1 MHFPCGDREPG
12 PTPIRLIA
20 HSLIAH
26 SLNEGSITMPILT
39 QPAFGPKVA
48 LGYVTAGMLIDVWTL
63 VWYFTRDYELS
74 RSQQFWT
81 IGLVLTG
88 LTFIVL
94 GLLLG
99 PLGRQA
105 RRAELPPPEET
116 RAEAAIQRT
125 AAANPPA
132 VANAVGNPGVSAPS
146 PAAPAAPQ
154 APPGMVTVNPQVRT
168 T

>member
-1 MHFPCGDREPG
+1 
-12 PTPIRLIA
+12 
-20 HSLIAH
+20 
-26 SLNEGSITMPILT
+26 MPILT

-63 VWYFTRDYELS
+63 VWYFTRDYDLS
-74 RSQQFWT
+74 RSQQFWV

-88 LTFIVL
+88 LTFIIL
-94 GLLLG
+94 GLFLG

-132 VANAVGNPGVSAPS
+132 VAGAAVSPGMPVA
-146 PAAPAAPQ
+146 PAAPAAPL
-154 APPGMVTVNPQVRT
+154 APPPPGTVVNPQVRT

>member
-1 MHFPCGDREPG
+1 
-12 PTPIRLIA
+12 
-20 HSLIAH
+20 
-26 SLNEGSITMPILT
+26 MPILT

-48 LGYVTAGMLIDVWTL
+48 LAYVTTGMLIDVWTL

-74 RSQQFWT
+74 RSQQFWVL
-81 IGLVLTG
+81 GLVLTG

-105 RRAELPPPEET
+105 RRAELPPPAET
-116 RAEAAIQRT
+116 HAEAAIQQT

-132 VANAVGNPGVSAPS
+132 VANGAAVPAR
-146 PAAPAAPQ
+146 PAAPAPVSMQ
-154 APPGMVTVNPQVRT
+154 APPAPPGTVLVNPQVRT

>member
-1 MHFPCGDREPG
+1 
-12 PTPIRLIA
+12 
-20 HSLIAH
+20 
-26 SLNEGSITMPILT
+26 MPILT

-48 LGYVTAGMLIDVWTL
+48 LAYVTAGMLIDVWTL

-74 RSQQFWT
+74 RSQQFWVL
-81 IGLVLTG
+81 GLVLTG

-105 RRAELPPPEET
+105 RRAELPPPEAT
-116 RAEAAIQRT
+116 GAEARIQQT

-132 VANAVGNPGVSAPS
+132 VANAAAT
-146 PAAPAAPQ
+146 PARPVAPAAPVAPQ
-154 APPGMVTVNPQVRT
+154 TPPAPPGTVIVNPQVRT

>member
-1 MHFPCGDREPG
+1 
-12 PTPIRLIA
+12 
-20 HSLIAH
+20 
-26 SLNEGSITMPILT
+26 MPILT

-63 VWYFTRDYELS
+63 VWYFTREYELS
-74 RSQQFWT
+74 RSQQFWV

-88 LTFIVL
+88 LTFIIL

-105 RRAELPPPEET
+105 RQVELPPAEET

-132 VANAVGNPGVSAPS
+132 VAGAAVSPGMPVA
-146 PAAPAAPQ
+146 PAAPAAPLAPA
-154 APPGMVTVNPQVRT
+154 APPGTVIVNPQVRT

>member
-1 MHFPCGDREPG
+1 
-12 PTPIRLIA
+12 
-20 HSLIAH
+20 
-26 SLNEGSITMPILT
+26 MPILT

-48 LGYVTAGMLIDVWTL
+48 LAYVTSGMLIDVWTL

-74 RSQQFWT
+74 RTQQFWV

-88 LTFIVL
+88 LTFILL

-105 RRAELPPPEET
+105 RRAELPPVDAT
-116 RAEAAIQRT
+116 RAEAAIQQT
-125 AAANPPA
+125 AAAHPPA
-132 VANAVGNPGVSAPS
+132 VAAPMAAPGM
-146 PAAPAAPQ
+146 PAAPAAPAAPMT
-154 APPGMVTVNPQVRT
+154 APPGTVIANPAMRT

>member
-1 MHFPCGDREPG
+1 
-12 PTPIRLIA
+12 
-20 HSLIAH
+20 
-26 SLNEGSITMPILT
+26 MPILT

-48 LGYVTAGMLIDVWTL
+48 LAYVTAGMLIDVWTL
-63 VWYFTRDYELS
+63 VWYFTREYELS
-74 RSQQFWT
+74 RSQQFWV

-88 LTFIVL
+88 LTFVVL

-105 RRAELPPPEET
+105 RRAELPPVEET
-116 RAEAAIQRT
+116 QAEAAIQRT

-132 VANAVGNPGVSAPS
+132 VANAANPGVPA
-146 PAAPAAPQ
+146 AAPAAPASPAAPPAPA
-154 APPGMVTVNPQVRT
+154 APPGTVLVNPQVRT

>member
-1 MHFPCGDREPG
+1 
-12 PTPIRLIA
+12 
-20 HSLIAH
+20 
-26 SLNEGSITMPILT
+26 MPILT

-48 LGYVTAGMLIDVWTL
+48 LAYVTAGMLIDVWSL

-74 RSQQFWT
+74 RTQQFWL

-116 RAEAAIQRT
+116 RAEAAIQHT
-125 AAANPPA
+125 AAANQHTA
-132 VANAVGNPGVSAPS
+132 ANAAAAPVV
-146 PAAPAAPQ
+146 PAAPVMQAAPQ
-154 APPGMVTVNPQVRT
+154 APPGTVIVNPHVRT

>member
-1 MHFPCGDREPG
+1 
-12 PTPIRLIA
+12 
-20 HSLIAH
+20 
-26 SLNEGSITMPILT
+26 MPILT

-63 VWYFTRDYELS
+63 VWYFTRDYDLS
-74 RSQQFWT
+74 RSQQFWV

-88 LTFIVL
+88 LTFIIL
-94 GLLLG
+94 GLFLG

-132 VANAVGNPGVSAPS
+132 VAGAAVSPGMPVA
-146 PAAPAAPQ
+146 PAAPAAPLAPA
-154 APPGMVTVNPQVRT
+154 APPGTVVNPQVRT